1 MVWRAEGFSS
11 GPRLAAPSLRA
22 CAIVQS
28 SARYKSTCSKSST
41 STPLSVWQLMRDDR
55 RPTSRCKQQQLC
67 EKRAFQ
73 CASSQSLCHTQQLV
87 TLAQNSASATQVP
100 SADLDMYSGTT
111 LHGVYSQAF

>member
-41 STPLSVWQLMRDDR
+41 STPLSVWQLMQGILLQKSAPCGFRQTIVAHLR
-55 RPTSRCKQQQLC
+55 IPT
-67 EKRAFQ
+67 
-73 CASSQSLCHTQQLV
+73 
-87 TLAQNSASATQVP
+87 
-100 SADLDMYSGTT
+100 
-111 LHGVYSQAF
+111 